1 MISELNDEE
10 ILELLMTSEFE
21 NDFSPVEFKFLLKK
35 WRYFYRLQNGKM
47 ERIKDDLT
55 YNIDSLKGELEA
67 LKRQNY
73 SILVEKAQKED
84 LIDQM
89 KNRKLTFKER
99 WTGKIITKEDEDKRI
114 QEA

>member
-10 ILELLMTSEFE
+10 ILDLLMTSEFE

-35 WRYFYRLQNGKM
+35 WRYFYRLQSGRM
-47 ERIKDDLT
+47 DRIKQDLS
-55 YNIDSLKGELEA
+55 YKLEM
-67 LKRQNY
+67 LNGDLEDIKKQNY
-73 SILVEKAQKED
+73 IIMVDSAKKDEQ
-84 LIDQM
+84 IDQM

-99 WTGKIITKEDEDKRI
+99 WIGKIITKEDEDKRI

>member
-10 ILELLMTSEFE
+10 ILDLLMTSEFE
-21 NDFSPVEFKFLLKK
+21 NDFSPVELKFLLKK
-35 WRYFYRLQNGKM
+35 WRYFYRLQSGRL
-47 ERIKDDLT
+47 ERIKEDLT
-55 YNIDSLKGELEA
+55 YSIERMKGDLDDSKN
-67 LKRQNY
+67 QNHA
-73 SILVEKAQKED
+73 IMVDCAKKQEQ
-84 LIDQM
+84 IDQM

>member
-10 ILELLMTSEFE
+10 MLDLLMTSEFE

-35 WRYFYRLQNGKM
+35 WRYFYRMQSGRM

-55 YNIDSLKGELEA
+55 YSVSTLTSDLDSLK
-67 LKRQNY
+67 KQNY
-73 SILVEKAQKED
+73 SILVESAEKDD
-84 LIDQM
+84 LIARL

-99 WTGKIITKEDEDKRI
+99 WTGKIITKEDEDK
-114 QEA
+114 